1 MKKVVFILALAAL
14 MFAAT
19 AVETYASERLD
30 VNPPPLLEQISVS
43 NFQEQN
49 AQNIATFDS
58 NIVAVDCGTC
68 QFFVIQNVTAEQI
81 LRSAPVPS
89 DWAAYAPQNYAVAS
103 TDDYKTLA
111 TAERLPRLRY
121 MVFSATRLRS
131 FANAR

>member
-30 VNPPPLLEQISVS
+30 VNPPPLLEQISAS

-49 AQNIATFDS
+49 AQNTSADIAAIDR
-58 NIVAVDCGTC
+58 GTC
-68 QFFVIQNVTAEQI
+68 QFFVIQNITADQI
-81 LRSAPVPS
+81 LRPAPVPS
-89 DWAAYAPQNYAVAS
+89 GWAVYAPQNYAVTS
-103 TDDYKTLA
+103 TNDYKMLA
-111 TAERLPRLRY
+111 MAERPPRLRY
-121 MVFSATRLRS
+121 MIFSAMRLRS

>member
-43 NFQEQN
+43 NLQEQN
-49 AQNIATFDS
+49 AQNTSADIAAT
-58 NIVAVDCGTC
+58 DCGTC
-68 QFFVIQNVTAEQI
+68 QFFVIQNVTADQI
-81 LRSAPVPS
+81 LRPAPVPS
-89 DWAAYAPQNYAVAS
+89 GWAAYAPQNYAVAS

-111 TAERLPRLRY
+111 MAERPPRLRY
-121 MVFSATRLRS
+121 MIFIATRLRS